1 MISIIAKL
9 LGGSELAAWAVIALL
24 AVGAF
29 GSTYAYGDH
38 RGYGRSELKYTAQIA
53 TMQQQAAQAALDE
66 LHRQSAANDAAKA
79 AEAAAIAEM
88 QAANQSLQNQ
98 IEELQREADQDPDA
112 DKPALGS
119 SSVRR
124 INKIR

>member
-24 AVGAF
+24 VASAF
-29 GSTYAYGDH
+29 GGTYALADH
-38 RGYGRSELKYTAQIA
+38 RGYGRAANQYEAKN
-53 TMQQQAAQAALDE
+53 AQAALDE